1 MAQLLPQLCGGPSP
15 CTGAG
20 GAEGP
25 MGRHWDGMDGD
36 DITAMRCS
44 NAGLRLIRTAAS
56 KALRE
61 PRERTV
67 LTQ

>member
-1 MAQLLPQLCGGPSP
+1 
-15 CTGAG
+15 
-20 GAEGP
+20 
-25 MGRHWDGMDGD
+25 MGRHWDGMDGG

-44 NAGLRLIRTAAS
+44 NAGPRLIRTAAS
-56 KALRE
+56 KAPGE

>member
-1 MAQLLPQLCGGPSP
+1 
-15 CTGAG
+15 
-20 GAEGP
+20 

-44 NAGLRLIRTAAS
+44 NAGLRLIHTAAS

>member
-1 MAQLLPQLCGGPSP
+1 
-15 CTGAG
+15 
-20 GAEGP
+20 

-56 KALRE
+56 KALSHE
-61 PRERTV
+61 NGLYSHSKERERGSSPNV
-67 LTQ
+67 PQ